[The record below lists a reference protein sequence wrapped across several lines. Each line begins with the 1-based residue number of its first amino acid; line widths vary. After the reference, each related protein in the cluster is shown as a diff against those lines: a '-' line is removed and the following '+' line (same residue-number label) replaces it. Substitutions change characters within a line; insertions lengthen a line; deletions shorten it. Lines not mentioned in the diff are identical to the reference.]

1 MMNVTGGF
9 VRADPDDSDWQAQWD
24 WFLKERQWYI
34 KLSLKKKKKGNVI
47 GLAFLKYGLAS

>member
-34 KLSLKKKKKGNVI
+34 KLSLKKKKGNVI